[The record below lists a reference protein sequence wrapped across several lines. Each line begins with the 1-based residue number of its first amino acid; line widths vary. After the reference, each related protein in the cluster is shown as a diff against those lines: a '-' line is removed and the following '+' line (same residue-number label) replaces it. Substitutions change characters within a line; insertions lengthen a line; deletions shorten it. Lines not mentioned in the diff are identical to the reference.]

1 MRVLGL
7 TSPEPF
13 AGAEDWRR
21 IADWIPGFDASPR
34 LFVVAPAGTPAGVV
48 ARLER
53 EVIAAISDA
62 EVVQGLSKQ
71 GAVARQRSASELARD
86 IAEELDRWDRLVRDA
101 GIVLG

>member
-34 LFVVAPAGTPAGVV
+34 LFVVAPAGTPAAVV

-62 EVVQGLSKQ
+62 DVVQGLSKQ